1 MPTIQIAGGRMHYEV
16 HGIGPE
22 TIVFAHGML
31 WDRHLFD
38 AQISALQGRY
48 RCVSFDFRG
57 HGLSAAGRSGYELYS
72 QTDDV
77 AALIA
82 ALGGGPC
89 HFVGHSMGGFVGLRL
104 AVRHLALVKSLTLIG
119 SAAEAPSWRDLVEA
133 WVIRVIVRYFG
144 LRPLANTAMDIC
156 FGDKFLADPARETLR
171 RRMRQRLIAND
182 RVAMA
187 RTVSALIA
195 RDDLSHKL
203 HQITTPTL
211 ILVGSNDKDSHT
223 TPAHSQRMH
232 ESIPGSR
239 WVVVPGGGHTL
250 PIEEPGMV
258 TAALEEF
265 LTSTQEGAIT

>member
-1 MPTIQIAGGRMHYEV
+1 MPTIQIADRRMHYEV
-16 HGIGPE
+16 HGDGPE
-22 TIVFAHGML
+22 TIAFAHGLL

-57 HGLSAAGRSGYELYS
+57 HGLSTAGRSGYELYA

-77 AALIA
+77 AALIT

-104 AVRHLALVKSLTLIG
+104 ALRHPALVKSLTLIG
-119 SAAEAPSWRDLVEA
+119 SAAEAASSRDVLEA
-133 WVIRVIVRYFG
+133 SVVRVIVRYFG
-144 LRPLANTAMDIC
+144 LRPIANTAMDIC
-156 FGDKFLADPARETLR
+156 FGDNFLADPARETLR
-171 RRMRQRLIAND
+171 RQMRQRLIAND

-187 RTVSALIA
+187 RTVRALLA
-195 RDDLSHKL
+195 RDDLSPEL
-203 HQITTPTL
+203 HQITAPTL

-232 ESIPGSR
+232 EGIPGSR

-250 PIEEPGMV
+250 PVEEPGVV
-258 TAALEEF
+258 TAALDEF
-265 LTSTQEGAIT
+265 LTSTQQGAIT